1 MTHGEDYVSTGRHR
15 ISFHASK
22 FDGDKP
28 YKPARTIDSENLEIC
43 LNCDKP
49 KCKGYCEK
57 LKRRTDNEN
66 KG

>member
-15 ISFHASK
+15 IKFHASPVREE
-22 FDGDKP
+22 KP
-28 YKPARTIDSENLEIC
+28 YKPVKTIDEENLETC

-57 LKRRTDNEN
+57 IKRRSGNAD
-66 KG
+66 